1 MSRGERKL
9 MIRHHP
15 ELSLSRQCDI
25 LAISRLSFYY
35 TPKGES
41 PENLALMRRIDELFL
56 KYPFYGSRQ
65 MARQLRREDICVSR
79 HRVRRL
85 MRLMGLEAIYQAPRT
100 SDPHPHHR
108 IYPYLLRKLEITR
121 PNHVWC
127 ADITYIPVQRG
138 FLYLV
143 AIMDWATRHVL
154 AWRLSNTMD
163 AGFCVEALNEA
174 LSTYGKPDIFNTD
187 QGSQFTSF
195 DFTGVLKKAEITISM
210 DGRGRCMD
218 NIFIERLW
226 RSLKYEAVYLHELTD
241 GFVAE
246 RVIGDWISF
255 YNTER
260 PHSAHGGRTPAEVYA
275 GGAIKQPMDM
285 MDKPDG
291 LPTSP
296 QGLARRFGQAQQQQ
310 QNVLNRIL
318 AA

>member
-1 MSRGERKL
+1 MSRGERKAMVL
-9 MIRHHP
+9 RDRP
-15 ELSLSRQCDI
+15 DLSLSRQCR
-25 LAISRLSFYY
+25 LLSISRSSFYY
-35 TPKGES
+35 APKGES
-41 PENLALMRRIDELFL
+41 PANLARMRRIDELFL

-65 MARQLRREDICVSR
+65 MVRQLRRDGVRAGR

-85 MRLMGLEAIYQAPRT
+85 MRLMGLAAIYQAPRT
-100 SDPHPHHR
+100 SDPHPSHR
-108 IYPYLLRKLEITR
+108 VYPYLLKGLAINR
-121 PNHVWC
+121 PNQVWC

-163 AGFCVEALNEA
+163 AGFCVEALNDA
-174 LSTYGKPDIFNTD
+174 LARYGRPEIFNTD

-195 DFTGVLKKAEITISM
+195 EFTGVLKNAGVAISM

-241 GFVAE
+241 GFQAE
-246 RVIGDWISF
+246 RVIGEWIGF
-255 YNTER
+255 YNTVR
-260 PHSAHGGRTPAEVYA
+260 PHSALAGSTPAEAYGA
-275 GGAIKQPMDM
+275 GRPVDM

-296 QGLARRFGQAQQQQ
+296 PAQQPQ
-310 QNVLNRIL
+310 QNVTNRIL

>member
-1 MSRGERKL
+1 
-9 MIRHHP
+9 MITRDHP
-15 ELSLSRQCDI
+15 DLRLSHQCRLLS
-25 LAISRLSFYY
+25 ISRSSFYY

-41 PENLALMRRIDELFL
+41 AESQTLMRRIDELFL
-56 KYPFYGSRQ
+56 NYPFYGSRQ
-65 MARQLRREDICVSR
+65 MVRRLRRDGLRIGR

-100 SDPHPHHR
+100 SDPHPEHR
-108 IYPYLLRKLEITR
+108 VYPYLLRNLEVNR
-121 PNHVWC
+121 PNQVWC

-143 AIMDWATRHVL
+143 AIMDWATRHIL

-163 AGFCVEALNEA
+163 ASFCVEALNDA
-174 LSTYGKPDIFNTD
+174 LARYGKPDIFNTD

-195 DFTGVLKKAEITISM
+195 DFTGVLKAVEITISM

-226 RSLKYEAVYLHELTD
+226 RSLKYEAIYLHELTD
-241 GFVAE
+241 GFKAE
-246 RVIGDWISF
+246 RVIGEWIDF

-260 PHSAHGGRTPAEVYA
+260 PHSSFDGRTPAEAY
-275 GGAIKQPMDM
+275 GIGQPMDM
-285 MDKPDG
+285 MDKADA

-296 QGLARRFGQAQQQQ
+296 QAQQPQ
-310 QNVLNRIL
+310 QNVINRIQ

>member
-65 MARQLRREDICVSR
+65 MARQLRREDICVGR

-85 MRLMGLEAIYQAPRT
+85 MRLMGLEAIYQAPKT
-100 SDPHPHHR
+100 SVPHPAHR
-108 IYPYLLRKLEITR
+108 IYPYLLKGLVIDR
-121 PNHVWC
+121 PNQVGC

-154 AWRLSNTMD
+154 SWRLSNTMD
-163 AGFCVEALNEA
+163 AGFCVEALNDA
-174 LSTYGKPDIFNTD
+174 LAQYGTPETFNTD
-187 QGSQFTSF
+187 QGRSSPASTS
-195 DFTGVLKKAEITISM
+195 A
-210 DGRGRCMD
+210 
-218 NIFIERLW
+218 
-226 RSLKYEAVYLHELTD
+226 
-241 GFVAE
+241 
-246 RVIGDWISF
+246 
-255 YNTER
+255 
-260 PHSAHGGRTPAEVYA
+260 AH
-275 GGAIKQPMDM
+275 
-285 MDKPDG
+285 
-291 LPTSP
+291 
-296 QGLARRFGQAQQQQ
+296 
-310 QNVLNRIL
+310 
-318 AA
+318 

>member
-1 MSRGERKL
+1 MSRGERKET
-9 MIRHHP
+9 IRRGHP
-15 ELSLSRQCDI
+15 GLSLGRQCR
-25 LAISRLSFYY
+25 LLSISRSSFYY

-41 PENLALMRRIDELFL
+41 AENLSLMRRIDELFL

-65 MARQLRREDICVSR
+65 MVRQLRREGVCVGR

-100 SDPHPHHR
+100 SDPHPEHR
-108 IYPYLLRKLEITR
+108 VYPYLLRNLEVNR

-163 AGFCVEALNEA
+163 SGFCVEALNEA
-174 LSTYGKPDIFNTD
+174 LSKYGKPQIFNTD

-195 DFTGVLKKAEITISM
+195 DFTGILKGAEITISM

-226 RSLKYEAVYLHELTD
+226 RSLKYEAIYLHELTD
-241 GFVAE
+241 GFKAE
-246 RVIGDWISF
+246 RIIGEWIGF

-260 PHSAHGGRTPAEVYA
+260 PHSSLDGQTPAEAYSA
-275 GGAIKQPMDM
+275 GLPVDM

-296 QGLARRFGQAQQQQ
+296 QAQQQQ
-310 QNVLNRIL
+310 QNVINRVL

>member
-1 MSRGERKL
+1 
-9 MIRHHP
+9 
-15 ELSLSRQCDI
+15 LSRRSR
-25 LAISRLSFYY
+25 LLSISRSSVYY
-35 TPKGES
+35 APKGES
-41 PENLALMRRIDELFL
+41 PANLALMRRIDGLFL

-65 MARQLRREDICVSR
+65 MARQLRREGICVGR

-100 SDPHPHHR
+100 SDPHPAHR
-108 IYPYLLRKLEITR
+108 IYPYLLKGMTIDR
-121 PNHVWC
+121 PNQVWC

-174 LSTYGKPDIFNTD
+174 LARYGTPEIFNTD
-187 QGSQFTSF
+187 QGSQFTSL
-195 DFTGVLKKAEITISM
+195 DFTGVLKDADVAISM

-226 RSLKYEAVYLHELTD
+226 RSLKYEAVYLHEMSD
-241 GFVAE
+241 GFIAQ
-246 RVIGDWISF
+246 RVIGAWLDF

-260 PHSAHGGRTPAEVYA
+260 PHSALDGQTPAEAYTV
-275 GGAIKQPMDM
+275 GRPVDM
-285 MDKPDG
+285 MDKAG
-291 LPTSP
+291 ALPTSP
-296 QGLARRFGQAQQQQ
+296 QAQQPRQG
-310 QNVLNRIL
+310 VINRIL

>member
-1 MSRGERKL
+1 MIDRANPNLSISRQCR
-9 MIRHHP
+9 I
-15 ELSLSRQCDI
+15 LSLSR
-25 LAISRLSFYY
+25 SSFYY
-35 TPKGES
+35 AAKGES
-41 PENLALMRRIDELFL
+41 EANLALMRRIDELFM

-65 MARQLRREDICVSR
+65 MARQLRREGQCVGR

-100 SDPHPHHR
+100 SDPHPEHR
-108 IYPYLLRKLEITR
+108 IYPYLLRDMAITR
-121 PNHVWC
+121 PNQVWC
-127 ADITYIPVQRG
+127 SDITYIPVQHG

-143 AIMDWATRHVL
+143 AVMDWATRHVL

-174 LSTYGKPDIFNTD
+174 LSRYGRPEVFNTD
-187 QGSQFTSF
+187 QGSQFTSLA
-195 DFTGVLKKAEITISM
+195 FTGVLKNAGVAISM

-226 RSLKYEAVYLHELTD
+226 RSLKYEAVYLHELSD

-246 RVIGDWISF
+246 RVIGEWLAF

-260 PHSAHGGRTPAEVYA
+260 PHSSLGGQTPAEAYHRD
-275 GGAIKQPMDM
+275 QPVDM

-291 LPTSP
+291 LPTSSP
-296 QGLARRFGQAQQQQ
+296 AQQQQ
-310 QNVLNRIL
+310 KYDINLKKKL